1 MATIQISDAFDHQ
14 CMRHALLLAK
24 RGMGWVNPNPMV
36 GCVIVKNNRVIGE
49 GWHQAVGL
57 SHAEIMALQSC
68 SESPADAT
76 LYVTLT
82 PCNHTGRTPPC
93 TRAIIQ
99 AGIGRVMIGSHDPMK
114 HARHSIMMLE
124 NHGISVTCGILE
136 KECEALNPAFYHQA
150 KSQSLYVHA
159 KWAMSLDGSMI
170 VPKGDDPTLSCQ
182 KSLEHS
188 HIWRQYCDAILVGV
202 NTVIADN
209 PKLSVRLIPY
219 EIKPKNPMPIILDP
233 HGKTPLNSFI
243 LNSDIKSLLIGSHTI
258 SDDFENALL
267 TKGHRI
273 KKYAL
278 DKDGLFDLK
287 SILDDL
293 YQDGT
298 GSILLEGGPR
308 TRDIFL
314 KQDCVHGISVCLTPF
329 TVNHPCD
336 QNKKRWN
343 LSCLKQFDQDVYS
356 NYF

>member
-1 MATIQISDAFDHQ
+1 MANFQVSDAFDHH

-49 GWHQAVGL
+49 GWHEAVGL

-93 TRAIIQ
+93 TQPIIQ
-99 AGIGRVMIGSHDPMK
+99 AGIGRVVIGSHDSTK

-124 NHGISVTCGILE
+124 KQGVSVTCGILE
-136 KECEALNPAFYHQA
+136 NECEALNPAFYHHA
-150 KSQSLYVHA
+150 KSQSSYVHA

-188 HIWRQYCDAILVGV
+188 HIWRQYCDGILVGV

-243 LNSDIKSLLIGSHTI
+243 LNTDIKTLLICSDTI
-258 SDDFENALL
+258 SDDFKNAIL

-278 DKDGLFDLK
+278 NKDRLFDLK
-287 SILDDL
+287 SILYDL
-293 YQDGT
+293 YQEGI

-314 KQDCVHGISVCLTPF
+314 KQDCVHGISVCLAPW
-329 TVNHPCD
+329 TVNKPVK

-343 LSCLKQFDQDVYS
+343 LSCLKQFDEDVYS